1 MESNEEVV
9 IEPVFDVGDIATYP
23 SVTERYYKPR
33 YYTGK
38 LLILLERKAGRYYR
52 NVNFLCTDRTFL
64 S

>member
-9 IEPVFDVGDIATYP
+9 IEPVIDVGDIATYP

-52 NVNFLCTDRTFL
+52 NSTF
-64 S
+64 